1 MHVSINEVGD
11 SDSLF
16 SVIGTPCAVTKT
28 GTETTAASG
37 MVTKATSLRAFPLS
51 VPCKWLIGVGLHHG
65 TAQIR
70 SVQHSTNQT
79 QTQTQTPVTHPH
91 ISRGHTPIQYS
102 GIAERA
108 GERAL
113 SLFRWAHTQTSKG
126 KMCRRRRRDHPPPP
140 PTPPLGQ
147 YDDEH
152 LQLQRE
158 NVQAEK
164 KRPPPPPPRY
174 DDERLQLLTWTT
186 AAQALQL
193 KKKRR
198 YRRGPEAT
206 HPCRHPDLPSL

>member
-79 QTQTQTPVTHPH
+79 QTQTQTQVTHPH
-91 ISRGHTPIQYS
+91 ISRGHTPIQQRDS
-102 GIAERA
+102 GKGGRA
-108 GERAL
+108 GAFSL
-113 SLFRWAHTQTSKG
+113 SVGTHSNIK
-126 KMCRRRRRDHPPPP
+126 
-140 PTPPLGQ
+140 
-147 YDDEH
+147 
-152 LQLQRE
+152 RE

-164 KRPPPPPPRY
+164 KRPP
-174 DDERLQLLTWTT
+174 TT
-186 AAQALQL
+186 T
-193 KKKRR
+193 
-198 YRRGPEAT
+198 T
-206 HPCRHPDLPSL
+206 HPTAGAVR